1 MAKSNK
7 GAHGGGNK
15 VDKPSKMPGVGFG
28 DGFVKPGN
36 DLKKKN
42 KPEKGTKPKGGKSP
56 KTPGQLG
63 KTPKAP

>member
-28 DGFVKPGN
+28 DGFKKKGDALKDKAKPGDTTEPKGN
-36 DLKKKN
+36 KKK
-42 KPEKGTKPKGGKSP
+42 PGGAGVKGKH
-56 KTPGQLG
+56 
-63 KTPKAP
+63 